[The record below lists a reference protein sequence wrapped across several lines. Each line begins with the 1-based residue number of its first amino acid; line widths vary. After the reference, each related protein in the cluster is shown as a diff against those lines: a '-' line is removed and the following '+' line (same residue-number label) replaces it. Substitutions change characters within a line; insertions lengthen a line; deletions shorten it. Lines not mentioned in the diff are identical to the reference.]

1 MRWIPSSRPM
11 KSPIKS
17 MVTALRILFVLL
29 ILQAGGASQTPARTR
44 HILLL
49 FDERTELPGL
59 SILNADFLRSLKS
72 GSRDPVEIYTEEMDL
87 SRFKSDTYFARF
99 RDYLRSKY
107 AGRNIDV
114 AVAAM
119 GPSLEFLVTEG
130 KNVFPGTPIVFC
142 GIDKREL
149 DSFVLPSDATGVLV
163 KRQFHPTL
171 EVALQLHPET
181 KQVVV
186 VSGTSDFDTRLVDQA
201 KAEFRSF
208 EDRLAFTYLS
218 ALPMPELL
226 ARLSNLPPRTVVLY
240 TTMFQDGAGTPF
252 VPHEAA
258 ERIAAASSAPVYGFL
273 DQYLG
278 RGIVGGQLYSVGTQG
293 EEAAKLTLRI
303 LAGARAEDLQF
314 VVPEAGKLMFDWR
327 QLRRWGIPE
336 DQLPS
341 GSIVQ
346 FKEFSFW
353 ELYRWRIVA
362 VMAFLVLQSLLI
374 VALLVQR
381 SRRNRAEASRQRSE
395 ESLQKL
401 TGQLMYLQEVER
413 RRIAGELHDGLG
425 QELAIIRN
433 RATVALQHFD
443 ERSLVA
449 DQLREISNTAVS
461 AINAVREI
469 SHNLRPFELDR
480 FGLIQAVDSMIERV
494 SNTFSLSLSS
504 SLDDISGL
512 LSTDSETVI
521 YRIVQ
526 EGLNNVVKHA
536 GATEARV
543 TLKQLGD
550 EVALTI
556 EDNGKGIETASSIQG
571 NGFGLAGIQERARM
585 LGGSCTVESRP
596 GRGTILTVRLV
607 VSDEVREI
615 KSR

>member
-1 MRWIPSSRPM
+1 MR
-11 KSPIKS
+11 
-17 MVTALRILFVLL
+17 TALRILSVMMF
-29 ILQAGGASQTPARTR
+29 LQTGGTTQPPPTTR
-44 HILLL
+44 HVLLL

-59 SILNADFLRSLKS
+59 SILNADFLHSLRSAS
-72 GSRDPVEIYTEEMDL
+72 SEPVEIYTEEMDL

-107 AGRNIDV
+107 AGRKIDV

-119 GPSLEFLVTEG
+119 GPSLEFLVTDG
-130 KNVFPGTPIVFC
+130 KDIFPGTPIVFC

-149 DSFVLPSDATGVLV
+149 DSVVLPSSATGVLV

-171 EVALQLHPET
+171 EIALRLHPET
-181 KQVVV
+181 KQIVV
-186 VSGTSDFDTRLVDQA
+186 VSGTSEFDTRLVDQA
-201 KAEFRSF
+201 KAEFHSF
-208 EDRLAFTYLS
+208 EDRLTFTYLS
-218 ALPMPELL
+218 ALPMPKLL
-226 ARLSNLPPRTVVLY
+226 AELSKLPPHTVVLY

-258 ERIAAASSAPVYGFL
+258 ARIAAASSAPVYGFL

-303 LAGARAEDLQF
+303 LAGTKAEDLPF
-314 VVPEAGKLMFDWR
+314 VVPDGGKVMFDWR
-327 QLRRWGIPE
+327 QLQRWGVPE
-336 DQLPS
+336 DQLPP

-346 FKEFSFW
+346 FKQFTFW

-362 VMAFLVLQSLLI
+362 VIAFVVIQSLMI

-381 SRRNRAEASRQRSE
+381 SRRNHAEVSRRRSE

-433 RATVALQHFD
+433 RATVALQHS
-443 ERSLVA
+443 EEPALVVA
-449 DQLREISNTAVS
+449 QLKEISDTALS
-461 AINAVREI
+461 AINEVREI

-480 FGLIQAVDSMIERV
+480 FGLTQAVDSMIERV
-494 SNTFSLSLSS
+494 SNSFSLRLSS
-504 SLDDISGL
+504 NLDDINGL
-512 LSTDSETVI
+512 LSTDTETVL

-526 EGLNNVVKHA
+526 EGLNNIVKHA
-536 GATEARV
+536 DATEARV
-543 TLKQLGD
+543 TLKRLGD
-550 EVALTI
+550 EVALTV
-556 EDNGKGIETASSIQG
+556 EDNGRGIETG
-571 NGFGLAGIQERARM
+571 NGVKNNGFGLVGIQERARM
-585 LGGSCTVESRP
+585 LGGSCTVSSWP
-596 GRGTILTVRLV
+596 GQGTIVTVRLV
-607 VSDEVREI
+607 VSDEVRAI
-615 KSR
+615 KSLK